1 MLYNVSLVSK
11 PDWKKPNI
19 MIENFVVIVTFL
31 LKLTSTNRPRSIL
44 QWQKR
49 LLRLKCEWG
58 PNAEKFMHNK
68 TLCLSPT
75 FFLLQFFLSL
85 SFKPSTA
92 LHTSLIEEHSRMRL
106 WFLSLFFRFEVCSIY
121 FGKFGD
127 FFLKKP
133 IWQSVTPK

>member
-1 MLYNVSLVSK
+1 
-11 PDWKKPNI
+11 
-19 MIENFVVIVTFL
+19 MIENFAVIVTFL
-31 LKLTSTNRPRSIL
+31 LKLASTNRPRSIL

-75 FFLLQFFLSL
+75 FFCSSFFSL

-106 WFLSLFFRFEVCSIY
+106 WFFSLFFRFEVCSIY
-121 FGKFGD
+121 FGKFD
-127 FFLKKP
+127 NIFWKKDLAECDP
-133 IWQSVTPK
+133 KIAKVSVKVPGLQV